1 MIISP
6 KQLFWH
12 VLIIKQYEGKYA
24 YIHTYEHECTDTQH
38 IPVITGNKNNRFQFI
53 NKRFSTNEIFQIL
66 TMVTPFS
73 TVGVFLSINSS

>member
-24 YIHTYEHECTDTQH
+24 YIHTYT
-38 IPVITGNKNNRFQFI
+38 R
-53 NKRFSTNEIFQIL
+53 TNMNARTHNIYL
-66 TMVTPFS
+66 
-73 TVGVFLSINSS
+73 